1 MSAPDRDHDPATFRE
16 YSATLIAV
24 IVVIAYVI
32 VGFLQMGIALYR
44 GVAISIPGEWNAAML
59 SLSST
64 ALGFLFG
71 KAPSTKRTDPPPTVN
86 ASPDATITVSPG
98 GPAMPDPQ

>member
-1 MSAPDRDHDPATFRE
+1 MPADSDHDPATFRE
-16 YSATLIAV
+16 YAATMIAA

-32 VGFLQMGIALYR
+32 VGFLQMGIVLYR
-44 GVAISIPGEWNAAML
+44 GLAITIPGEWNAAML

-71 KAPSTKRTDPPPTVN
+71 KAPANKRPDTAVPIIN
-86 ASPDATITVSPG
+86 APPDATITVASPAAE
-98 GPAMPDPQ
+98 PAQ